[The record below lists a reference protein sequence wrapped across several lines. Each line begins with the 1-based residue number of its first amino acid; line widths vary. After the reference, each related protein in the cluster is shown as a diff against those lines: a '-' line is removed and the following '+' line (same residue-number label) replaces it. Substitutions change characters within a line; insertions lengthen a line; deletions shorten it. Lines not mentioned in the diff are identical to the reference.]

1 MKTARPRDGRFVATP
16 FTHEWLCDLWQMAS
30 GDECAQQW
38 ERVAWMI
45 LGATD
50 LAAGI
55 HQDNDVPMLNAAYEQ
70 ACARAHMAMAAEQHM
85 QARIRRR
92 PAMISAELRA
102 TAQTVA
108 A

>member
-1 MKTARPRDGRFVATP
+1 MKPVRVRDGRFVADQ
-16 FTHEWLCDLWQMAS
+16 FTHEWLCDMWQMAS
-30 GDECAQQW
+30 GDECARQW

-50 LAAGI
+50 LAAGL
-55 HQDNDVPMLNAAYEQ
+55 HQHNEVPLLNAAYEQ
-70 ACARAHMAMAAEQHM
+70 ACARAHMAIATEQRM

-102 TAQTVA
+102 RERAVSV
-108 A
+108 